1 GKGPLVAAL
10 RHGSGALERRPLAA
24 PYSAASFSFFRARV
38 LIFTEAGFAANMRST
53 PVNGSLPMRFFLAGT
68 FCTVTF
74 SRPGSV
80 KEPRPFLLTDM
91 TIAPSS
97 AASTALVDFASTP
110 DCSATCVA
118 RLDLLNA
125 VLIGFS
131 AAGAAFTGALTAFA
145 ALAGAAAFLVVLAG
159 AAALTAFLTT
169 GA

>member
-68 FCTVTF
+68 FCTTTL

-80 KEPRPFLLTDM
+80 KEPRPFLLTDIS
-91 TIAPSS
+91 IAPSR

-110 DCSATCVA
+110 DCSATCAA

-131 AAGAAFTGALTAFA
+131 AAGAALAAAFTAF
-145 ALAGAAAFLVVLAG
+145 AGAAAFLAALAG
-159 AAALTAFLTT
+159 A
-169 GA
+169 